1 MAKKIPLSQ
10 NTIVQLYVNYVL
22 EHNHPPKSIYT
33 FSKSNGFEEADFYQF
48 FANFEVLESAIFSL
62 FFTNTLNTLETSKD
76 YPTYDS
82 RNQLLSFYFTF
93 FENLTTNRS
102 YVVYALNES
111 SNQLENLKK
120 LKGLRSKFLNYIDQL
135 DIEVLQIKN
144 KQLEQIKDSVVQETY
159 WIQLMLTL
167 KFWLDDT
174 STSFE
179 KTDIFIEKSINA
191 SFDLIN
197 ISPLKS
203 FVDFGKFLIK
213 EKISMN

>member
-1 MAKKIPLSQ
+1 MAKKNTLTQ
-10 NTIVQLYVNYVL
+10 NMLVKLYMDHVL
-22 EHNHPPKSIYT
+22 EHNQAPKSIYI
-33 FSKSNGFEEADFYQF
+33 FAKSNGFEEAEFYKF
-48 FANFEVLESAIFSL
+48 FANFKTLESTLFTL
-62 FFTNTLNTLETSKD
+62 FFTNTIDTLESSKD

-93 FENLTTNRS
+93 FENLTANRS
-102 YVVYALNES
+102 YVVYAINENC
-111 SNQLENLKK
+111 NQLESLKK

-167 KFWLDDT
+167 KFWLDET

>member
-1 MAKKIPLSQ
+1 M
-10 NTIVQLYVNYVL
+10 
-22 EHNHPPKSIYT
+22 
-33 FSKSNGFEEADFYQF
+33 
-48 FANFEVLESAIFSL
+48 
-62 FFTNTLNTLETSKD
+62 
-76 YPTYDS
+76 
-82 RNQLLSFYFTF
+82 LSFYFTF
-93 FENLTTNRS
+93 FENLTANRS
-102 YVVYALNES
+102 YVVYALSES
-111 SNQLENLKK
+111 SNKLENLKK
-120 LKGLRSKFLNYIDQL
+120 LKGLRSKFLDYIDEL

-174 STSFE
+174 SKSFE

-203 FVDFGKFLIK
+203 VVDLGKFLIK

>member
-1 MAKKIPLSQ
+1 MAKKKLFTQKKI
-10 NTIVQLYVNYVL
+10 IELYMDYVL
-22 EHNHPPKSIYT
+22 QHNHAPKSIYL
-33 FSKSNGFEEADFYQF
+33 FSKINGFEEADFYEIFGNFESLEKAVFTQF
-48 FANFEVLESAIFSL
+48 FINTKETLES
-62 FFTNTLNTLETSKD
+62 SKD
-76 YPTYDS
+76 YLTYDS

-93 FENLTTNRS
+93 FEFLTANRS
-102 YVVYALNES
+102 YVIFALSEGK
-111 SNQLENLKK
+111 NQLENLKK
-120 LKGLRSKFLNYIDQL
+120 LKGLRYEFLNFIDQL
-135 DIEVLQIKN
+135 DIEVMKIKN
-144 KQLEQIKDSVVQETY
+144 KQLEQIKDNVVQETY

-167 KFWLDDT
+167 KFWIDD
-174 STSFE
+174 SSKSFE

>member
-1 MAKKIPLSQ
+1 MSKKNTPTQNSLIKLYMA
-10 NTIVQLYVNYVL
+10 YVL
-22 EHNHPPKSIYT
+22 EHNHAPKSVYA
-33 FSKSNGFEEADFYQF
+33 FAKSNGFEESEFYTF
-48 FANFEVLESAIFSL
+48 FASFDSLETTIFSL
-62 FFTNTLNTLETSKD
+62 FFTNTLKTLESSKD

-93 FENLTTNRS
+93 FENLTANRS
-102 YVVYALNES
+102 YVVYALNE
-111 SNQLENLKK
+111 NCNKLENLKK
-120 LKGLRSKFLNYIDQL
+120 LKGLRSKFLDYIDRL

-144 KQLEQIKDSVVQETY
+144 KQLELLKDGIVQESY
-159 WIQLMLTL
+159 WVQLMMTL

-174 STSFE
+174 STSFD

-191 SFDLIN
+191 SFDLIS

-203 FVDFGKFLIK
+203 VVDLGKFLFK

>member
-1 MAKKIPLSQ
+1 MAKKIPLTQ
-10 NTIVQLYVNYVL
+10 NKLVQFYMDYVL
-22 EHNHPPKSIYT
+22 EHNHAPKSIYT
-33 FSKSNGFEEADFYQF
+33 FAKSNGFEEADFYQF

-62 FFTNTLNTLETSKD
+62 FFTNTLETLESSKD

-93 FENLTTNRS
+93 FENLTANRS

-120 LKGLRSKFLNYIDQL
+120 LKGLRPKFLNYIDQL

-144 KQLEQIKDSVVQETY
+144 KQLEQIKDSIVQETY

>member
-1 MAKKIPLSQ
+1 MAKKNTLTQ
-10 NTIVQLYVNYVL
+10 NTLVKLYMEHVL
-22 EHNHPPKSIYT
+22 EHNHAPKSIYT
-33 FSKSNGFEEADFYQF
+33 FTKSNGFEEAEFYKF
-48 FANFEVLESAIFSL
+48 FANFEILESTIFTL
-62 FFTNTLNTLETSKD
+62 FFTNTIETLESSKD

-93 FENLTTNRS
+93 FENLTANRS

-159 WIQLMLTL
+159 WIQLMLTM

>member
-1 MAKKIPLSQ
+1 MAKKNTPTQ
-10 NTIVQLYVNYVL
+10 NSLVKFYMEYVL
-22 EHNHPPKSIYT
+22 EHNHAPKSVYL
-33 FSKSNGFEEADFYQF
+33 FAKANNFDEADFYKF
-48 FANFEVLESAIFSL
+48 FTNFETLESTIFSL
-62 FFTNTLNTLETSKD
+62 FFTNTKDTLESSKD
-76 YPTYDS
+76 YSTYDS

-93 FENLTTNRS
+93 FENLTANRS
-102 YVVYALNES
+102 YVVYALNDS
-111 SNQLENLKK
+111 CNKLENLKK
-120 LKGLRSKFLNYIDQL
+120 LKGLRSKFLNYIDEL

-159 WIQLMLTL
+159 WIQLMITL

-174 STSFE
+174 SASFE

-203 FVDFGKFLIK
+203 VIDLGKFLIK

>member
-1 MAKKIPLSQ
+1 MSKKNTPTQNSLIKLYMA
-10 NTIVQLYVNYVL
+10 YVL
-22 EHNHPPKSIYT
+22 EHNHAPKSVYA
-33 FSKSNGFEEADFYQF
+33 FAKSNGFEESEFYTF
-48 FANFEVLESAIFSL
+48 FASFDSLETTIFSL
-62 FFTNTLNTLETSKD
+62 FFTNTLETLESSKD

-93 FENLTTNRS
+93 FENLTANRS
-102 YVVYALNES
+102 YVVYALNE
-111 SNQLENLKK
+111 NCNKLENLKK
-120 LKGLRSKFLNYIDQL
+120 LKGLRSKFLDYIDRL

-144 KQLEQIKDSVVQETY
+144 KQLELLKDGIVQESY
-159 WIQLMLTL
+159 WVQLMMTL

-174 STSFE
+174 STSFD

-191 SFDLIN
+191 SFDLIS

-203 FVDFGKFLIK
+203 VVDLGKFLFK

>member
-1 MAKKIPLSQ
+1 MAKKNTLTQ
-10 NTIVQLYVNYVL
+10 ETIVKLYMAYVL
-22 EHNHPPKSIYT
+22 EHNHVPKSIYKFAT
-33 FSKSNGFEEADFYQF
+33 SNGFEEAEFYTF
-48 FANFEVLESAIFSL
+48 FANFEVLENTIFSL
-62 FFTNTLNTLETSKD
+62 FFTNTIEALEESKD
-76 YPTYDS
+76 YSTYDS

-93 FENLTTNRS
+93 FENLTANRS
-102 YVVYALNES
+102 YVVHALNG
-111 SNQLENLKK
+111 SNQLEGLKK
-120 LKGLRSKFLNYIDQL
+120 LKGLRAKFLNYIDQL

>member
-1 MAKKIPLSQ
+1 MAKKISLTQ
-10 NTIVQLYVNYVL
+10 NSLVKLYMEYVL
-22 EHNHPPKSIYT
+22 EHNHAPKSIYI
-33 FSKSNGFEEADFYQF
+33 FAKSNGFEEADFYKI
-48 FANFEVLESAIFSL
+48 FANFETLESTIFSL
-62 FFTNTLNTLETSKD
+62 FFTNTKETLESSKD

-93 FENLTTNRS
+93 FENLTANRS
-102 YVVYALNES
+102 YVVYALSES
-111 SNQLENLKK
+111 SNKLENLKK
-120 LKGLRSKFLNYIDQL
+120 LKGLRSKFLDYIDEL

-174 STSFE
+174 SKSFE

-203 FVDFGKFLIK
+203 VVDLGKFLIK

>member
-1 MAKKIPLSQ
+1 MAKKATLTQ
-10 NTIVQLYVNYVL
+10 NTLVKFYMDYVL
-22 EHNHPPKSIYT
+22 EHNHAPKSIYT
-33 FSKSNGFEEADFYQF
+33 FAKSNGFEEADFYQF
-48 FANFEVLESAIFSL
+48 FANFEVLESTIFSL
-62 FFTNTLNTLETSKD
+62 FFTNTLETLESSKD

-93 FENLTTNRS
+93 FENLTANRS

>member
-1 MAKKIPLSQ
+1 MAKKKLFTQKKI
-10 NTIVQLYVNYVL
+10 IELYMDYVL
-22 EHNHPPKSIYT
+22 QHNHAPKSIYL
-33 FSKSNGFEEADFYQF
+33 FSKINGFEEADFYEIF
-48 FANFEVLESAIFSL
+48 GNFESLEKAVFTQ
-62 FFTNTLNTLETSKD
+62 FFTNTKETLESSKD
-76 YPTYDS
+76 YLTYDS

-93 FENLTTNRS
+93 FEFLTANRS
-102 YVVYALNES
+102 YVIFALGEGK
-111 SNQLENLKK
+111 NQLENLKK
-120 LKGLRSKFLNYIDQL
+120 LKGLRYEFLNFIDQL
-135 DIEVLQIKN
+135 DIEVMKIKN
-144 KQLEQIKDSVVQETY
+144 KQLEQIKDNVVQETY

-167 KFWLDDT
+167 KFWIDD
-174 STSFE
+174 SSKSFE

>member
-1 MAKKIPLSQ
+1 MAKKKPLTQ
-10 NTIVQLYVNYVL
+10 NTLVKLYMDYVL

-62 FFTNTLNTLETSKD
+62 FFTNTLETLESSKD

-93 FENLTTNRS
+93 FENLTANRS

-144 KQLEQIKDSVVQETY
+144 KQLEQIKDNVVQETY

>member
-1 MAKKIPLSQ
+1 MAKKATLTQ
-10 NTIVQLYVNYVL
+10 NTLVKFYMDYVL
-22 EHNHPPKSIYT
+22 EHNHAPKSIYT
-33 FSKSNGFEEADFYQF
+33 FAKSNGFEEADFYQF
-48 FANFEVLESAIFSL
+48 FANFEVLESTIFSL
-62 FFTNTLNTLETSKD
+62 FFTNTLETLESSKD

-93 FENLTTNRS
+93 FENLTANRS

-120 LKGLRSKFLNYIDQL
+120 LKGLRTKFLNYIDQL

>member
-1 MAKKIPLSQ
+1 MAKKKSITQKTL
-10 NTIVQLYVNYVL
+10 VELYMDYVL
-22 EHNHPPKSIYT
+22 EHNHAPKSICS
-33 FSKSNGFEEADFYQF
+33 FSKHNGFEEAEFYTF
-48 FANFEVLESAIFSL
+48 FGNFESLEKSIFTQ
-62 FFTNTLNTLETSKD
+62 FFTNTIKTLESSKD
-76 YPTYDS
+76 YSTYDS

-93 FENLTTNRS
+93 FENLTANRS
-102 YVVYALNES
+102 YVVYALGEGK
-111 SNQLENLKK
+111 NQLENLKK
-120 LKGLRSKFLNYIDQL
+120 LKGLRSNFLNYIDQL

-174 STSFE
+174 SKSFE

-197 ISPLKS
+197 ISPLRLS
-203 FVDFGKFLIK
+203 LIH
-213 EKISMN
+213 I

>member
-1 MAKKIPLSQ
+1 MAKKNTLTQ
-10 NTIVQLYVNYVL
+10 NTLVKLYMEYVL
-22 EHNHPPKSIYT
+22 EHNHAPKSIYT
-33 FSKSNGFEEADFYQF
+33 FAKSNGFEEAEFYKF
-48 FANFEVLESAIFSL
+48 FANFEVLESTIFSL
-62 FFTNTLNTLETSKD
+62 FFTNTIETLESSKD

-93 FENLTTNRS
+93 FENLTANRS

-159 WIQLMLTL
+159 WIQLMLTM

-203 FVDFGKFLIK
+203 FVDLGKFLIK

>member
-1 MAKKIPLSQ
+1 MAKKKPLTQ
-10 NTIVQLYVNYVL
+10 NTLVKLYMDYVL

-48 FANFEVLESAIFSL
+48 FANFEVLENAIFSL
-62 FFTNTLNTLETSKD
+62 FFTNTLETLETSKD

-93 FENLTTNRS
+93 FENLTANRS

-144 KQLEQIKDSVVQETY
+144 KQLEQIKDNVVQETY

>member
-1 MAKKIPLSQ
+1 MA
-10 NTIVQLYVNYVL
+10 YVL
-22 EHNHPPKSIYT
+22 EHNHAPKSVYA
-33 FSKSNGFEEADFYQF
+33 FAKSNGFEESEFYTF
-48 FANFEVLESAIFSL
+48 FANFDSLENTIFSL
-62 FFTNTLNTLETSKD
+62 FFTNTLETLESSKD

-93 FENLTTNRS
+93 FENLTANRS
-102 YVVYALNES
+102 YVVYALNE
-111 SNQLENLKK
+111 NCNKLENLRK
-120 LKGLRSKFLNYIDQL
+120 LKGLRSKFLDYIDRL

-144 KQLEQIKDSVVQETY
+144 KQLELLKDGIVQESY
-159 WIQLMLTL
+159 WVQLMMTL

-174 STSFE
+174 STSFD

-191 SFDLIN
+191 SFDLIS

-203 FVDFGKFLIK
+203 VVDLGKFLFK

>member
-1 MAKKIPLSQ
+1 MAKKATLTQ
-10 NTIVQLYVNYVL
+10 NTLVKFYMDYVL
-22 EHNHPPKSIYT
+22 EHNHAPKSIYT
-33 FSKSNGFEEADFYQF
+33 FAKSNGFEEADFYQF

-62 FFTNTLNTLETSKD
+62 FFTNTLETLESSKD

-93 FENLTTNRS
+93 FENLTANRS

-144 KQLEQIKDSVVQETY
+144 KQLEQIKDSIVQETY

>member
-10 NTIVQLYVNYVL
+10 NTIVQLYMNYVL

-93 FENLTTNRS
+93 FENLTANRS

-144 KQLEQIKDSVVQETY
+144 KQLEQIKDRVVQETY

-167 KFWLDDT
+167 KFWLDDA

>member
-1 MAKKIPLSQ
+1 MAKKKSCTQKIL
-10 NTIVQLYVNYVL
+10 VDLYINYVL
-22 EHNHPPKSIYT
+22 QHNDTPKSIYS
-33 FSKSNGFEEADFYQF
+33 FSQSNGFEEAQFYKFFGNFEALEKAIFTQF
-48 FANFEVLESAIFSL
+48 FSNTIETIES
-62 FFTNTLNTLETSKD
+62 SKD
-76 YPTYDS
+76 YQTYDS

-93 FENLTTNRS
+93 FENLTANRS
-102 YVVYALNES
+102 YVAYSLSEGK
-111 SNQLENLKK
+111 NQLENLKK
-120 LKGLRSKFLNYIDQL
+120 LKGLRTKFLSYIDQL

-167 KFWLDDT
+167 KFWLDDN
-174 STSFE
+174 SKSFE

-197 ISPLKS
+197 LSPLKS

-213 EKISMN
+213 EKIIMK

>member
-1 MAKKIPLSQ
+1 MSALSASLNVSSISLFVGQ
-10 NTIVQLYVNYVL
+10 ISFKTENT
-22 EHNHPPKSIYT
+22 SIYNWD
-33 FSKSNGFEEADFYQF
+33 SGS
-48 FANFEVLESAIFSL
+48 
-62 FFTNTLNTLETSKD
+62 
-76 YPTYDS
+76 TYVKKPP
-82 RNQLLSFYFTF
+82 F
-93 FENLTTNRS
+93 FENLTANRS

-111 SNQLENLKK
+111 CNKLENLKK
-120 LKGLRSKFLNYIDQL
+120 LKGLRSKFLDYIDEL

-203 FVDFGKFLIK
+203 VIDLGKFLIK

>member
-1 MAKKIPLSQ
+1 MAKKKLFTQKKI
-10 NTIVQLYVNYVL
+10 IELYMDYVL
-22 EHNHPPKSIYT
+22 QHNHAPKSIYL
-33 FSKSNGFEEADFYQF
+33 FSKINGFEEAVFYEIF
-48 FANFEVLESAIFSL
+48 GNFESLEKAVFTQ
-62 FFTNTLNTLETSKD
+62 FFTNTKETLESSKD
-76 YPTYDS
+76 YLTYDS

-93 FENLTTNRS
+93 FEFLTANRS
-102 YVVYALNES
+102 YVIFALSES
-111 SNQLENLKK
+111 KNQLENLKK
-120 LKGLRSKFLNYIDQL
+120 LKGLRYEFLNFIDQL
-135 DIEVLQIKN
+135 DIEVMKIKN
-144 KQLEQIKDSVVQETY
+144 KQLEQIKDNVVQETY

-167 KFWLDDT
+167 KFWIDD
-174 STSFE
+174 SSKSFE

>member
-1 MAKKIPLSQ
+1 MSKKNTPTQ
-10 NTIVQLYVNYVL
+10 NSLIKLYMEYVL
-22 EHNHPPKSIYT
+22 EHNHAPKSIYT
-33 FSKSNGFEEADFYQF
+33 FSKSNGFEEADFYKF
-48 FANFEVLESAIFSL
+48 FANFDTLESKLFSL
-62 FFTNTLNTLETSKD
+62 FFTNTKEALESSKD

-93 FENLTTNRS
+93 FENLTANRS

-111 SNQLENLKK
+111 SNKLENLKK
-120 LKGLRSKFLNYIDQL
+120 LKRLRSKFLDYIDEL

-144 KQLEQIKDSVVQETY
+144 KQLEQLKDSVIQETY

-197 ISPLKS
+197 ISPLRS
-203 FVDFGKFLIK
+203 VVDLGKFLIK
-213 EKISMN
+213 EKIIMN

>member
-10 NTIVQLYVNYVL
+10 NTIVQLYMNYVL

-93 FENLTTNRS
+93 FENLTANRS